1 MPIDRQVAVQ
11 KAEKL
16 LRQGRLDEAI
26 QEYVRLV
33 DDQQGDF
40 GVMNTLGDLYV
51 RAGDVERAVSQF
63 VRAADE
69 LFTEGFLPKAAAL
82 YKKALRLQ
90 PDHEHTLSQLA
101 EITIHQELLADAKSY
116 LRQLAERRRL
126 RGDERGV
133 EECAA
138 RLRALEPPPQSS
150 AMAMAA
156 KEWSDT
162 AALAAAQSVEPSHP
176 VPTVESAG
184 NDPARLLD
192 AARAQLDAGREAE
205 GGAALLR
212 VLMLEPS
219 RHPDVIQL
227 ARDLAAS
234 GRVETGFG
242 CAEVAC
248 DAALIAGDWNLAI
261 DSLQSLVRVAPHI
274 PALNKL
280 VEVCADAQLEA
291 PLRAAQA
298 QLADAYLDTGKGAE
312 ARTLAAQLLEQDPD
326 SEAHARRLRRA
337 FELLGSGDGDRA
349 VHDTR
354 ARRQQAAVDV
364 VEADAAPLPGE
375 PYERALEHLAAG
387 RTDLAVAELHDALRV
402 PHTQVKAAAELGRMH
417 LRRGDLQGAVE
428 WLERAADSP
437 AVTQEESFAVLY
449 DLADALERLG
459 ERARALAILVDL
471 DADAGVFRDVRTR
484 IEQLARSQSGGR
496 HA

>member
-1 MPIDRQVAVQ
+1 MPIDRQAAVK

-16 LRQGRLDEAI
+16 LTQGRLDEAI
-26 QEYVRLV
+26 QEYVRLIE
-33 DDQQGDF
+33 DQPGDV
-40 GVMNTLGDLYV
+40 GAMNTLGDLYV
-51 RAGDVERAVSQF
+51 RAGDVERAINQF
-63 VRAADE
+63 VRTADD
-69 LFTEGFLPKAAAL
+69 LLTEGFLPKAAAL

-101 EITIHQELLADAKSY
+101 EITTHQELLADAKSY
-116 LRQLAERRRL
+116 LRRLAERRRL

-133 EECAA
+133 EECSA
-138 RLRALEPPPQSS
+138 RLRALEPQVPSS
-150 AMAMAA
+150 AMAIAA

-162 AALAAAQSVEPSHP
+162 AALAAARPAEPPAP

-184 NDPARLLD
+184 YDPARLLE
-192 AARAQLDAGREAE
+192 AARAQLAAGREPE
-205 GGAALLR
+205 GRAALLR

-219 RHPDVIQL
+219 RHPDVVQL
-227 ARDLAAS
+227 ARDLAGA

-274 PALNKL
+274 PALNRL
-280 VEVCADAQLEA
+280 VEVCLDAQLDA

-312 ARTLAAQLLEQDPD
+312 ARTLAAQLLEQGPD

-337 FELLGSGDGDRA
+337 FELLGSTDGERA
-349 VHDTR
+349 VHETR
-354 ARRQQAAVDV
+354 ARTQQAAIDV
-364 VEADAAPLPGE
+364 MEPEAVLLPGE

-387 RTDLAVAELHDALRV
+387 RTEAAVADFHDALRV

-417 LRRGDLQGAVE
+417 LRRGDPRSAVE

-437 AVTQEESFAVLY
+437 AVTQEEAFAVLY

-459 ERARALAILVDL
+459 EPARALAILVDL

-484 IEQLARSQSGGR
+484 IEQLARSQPGGR

>member
-1 MPIDRQVAVQ
+1 MPIDRQAAVT

-33 DDQQGDF
+33 EDQPGDF
-40 GVMNTLGDLYV
+40 GAMNTLGDLYV
-51 RAGDVERAVSQF
+51 RAGDVERAVNQF
-63 VRAADE
+63 VRTADE

-82 YKKALRLQ
+82 YKKALKLE
-90 PDHEHTLSQLA
+90 PEHEHTLSQLA
-101 EITIHQELLADAKSY
+101 EITTHQELLADAKSY
-116 LRQLAERRRL
+116 LRRLTDRRRL

-138 RLRALEPPPQSS
+138 RLRALEPQPQPA
-150 AMAMAA
+150 AMAIAV

-162 AALAAAQSVEPSHP
+162 AALAAARPVEPPPP

-184 NDPARLLD
+184 DDPARLLD

-205 GGAALLR
+205 GRAALLR

-219 RHPDVIQL
+219 RHADVVQL
-227 ARDLAAS
+227 ARELAAA

-242 CAEVAC
+242 CAEVAS
-248 DAALIAGDWNLAI
+248 DAALIGGDWNLAI

-274 PALNKL
+274 PALNRL
-280 VEVCADAQLEA
+280 VDVCIDAQLDA

-312 ARTLAAQLLEQDPD
+312 ARTLAAQLLEQDPE

-337 FELLGSGDGDRA
+337 FELLGSTDGDRA
-349 VHDTR
+349 VHDAR
-354 ARRQQAAVDV
+354 ARGQQAGGEVTESEPAVFQ
-364 VEADAAPLPGE
+364 GE

-387 RTDLAVAELHDALRV
+387 RTDEAVADLHDALRV

-437 AVTQEESFAVLY
+437 AVTQEEAFAVLY
-449 DLADALERLG
+449 DLADALQRLG
-459 ERARALAILVDL
+459 EPARALAILVDL

-484 IEQLARSQSGGR
+484 IEQLVRSQAGGR